1 MKYNVNNKKQ
11 ASNFVKKIKEKVQ
24 RRYGVGREN
33 MYISHLEKSR
43 HPDKWLPTLGPKERR
58 KTSKKRRKNTQTMQK
73 SAPKFWFEGL

>member
-1 MKYNVNNKKQ
+1 MKYNVNYKKQ

-43 HPDKWLPTLGPKERR
+43 HPDKWLPTLGPKERTQNVK
-58 KTSKKRRKNTQTMQK
+58 KTAQK
-73 SAPKFWFEGL
+73 YPNDAKICSEILV